1 MFSNQVFSLLHQ
13 TSLRR
18 LILEN
23 IEAQHLENIIHQLK
37 PLLYLS
43 SLSIITIDPVTDK
56 NLIYSQIFQLPSLKY
71 CKLSLGNSF
80 FKKILVLANNIFSSI
95 EYLII
100 DHEIYFHQLDA
111 FFSYVPQLRHL
122 SLNFLCKCEITANSL
137 PSSMLNYVTHLF
149 LKVDNHT
156 ELNDLEYLF
165 ASYFSSIHVSQIS
178 ADDKCM
184 DAYMWQRLILLYL
197 PNLHVF
203 DLLLDVHLQHS
214 SGRGYKEYINSV
226 FTVPFWTER
235 RCFFDLQSYQKRP
248 RDRMVFYTTN
258 PYRRKTYNLCLKS
271 LNTTMSNIHNYE
283 TVLKSVKHVQ
293 ISNEMVMNQC
303 IEYFPNATQLTLK
316 DEYSTAVYDSIPF
329 FLNRILPL
337 QQLQILII
345 EFHNFQILNIV
356 EILFVMPNLHTLTI
370 QSMHVLFTENKTVLT
385 QNEKFQSVSR
395 TNCIRYVTFRD
406 ICTFNKVELLIML
419 FPRLQHLEINI
430 LKKDMKSI
438 LEFLFNNNNVNTHN
452 FVLLCFK
459 RAGRVHYQHF
469 NSLVHTGLLRF
480 HLKAK
485 YLNGALYL
493 WQ

>member
-13 TSLRR
+13 TCLRR

-56 NLIYSQIFQLPSLKY
+56 NPIYLQIFQLPSLKY

-122 SLNFLCKCEITANSL
+122 SLNLLCKCEITASPL

-165 ASYFSSIHVSQIS
+165 ANYFSSIHVLQIS
-178 ADDKCM
+178 ADDECM
-184 DAYMWQRLILLYL
+184 SAHLWQRLILLYL

-203 DLLLDVHLQHS
+203 DVLFDVHLQYPFD
-214 SGRGYKEYINSV
+214 RYCYEYNVSP

-235 RCFFDLQSYQKRP
+235 QWFFDLRSYQKRP
-248 RDRMVFYTTN
+248 CDRMIFYTTN

-303 IEYFPNATQLTLK
+303 IEYFPNATKLTLK

-345 EFHNFQILNIV
+345 EFHNFPILNMI
-356 EILFVMPNLHTLTI
+356 EILFIMPNLHTLTM
-370 QSMHVLFTENKTVLT
+370 QSMHVLFNENKTVLT
-385 QNEKFQSVSR
+385 QNEKFQSVSK

-438 LEFLFNNNNVNTHN
+438 LECLFNINNINTHN

-459 RAGRVHYQHF
+459 RASRIHFQHF

-480 HLKAK
+480 HPKVK
-485 YLNGALYL
+485 YFDGALYL